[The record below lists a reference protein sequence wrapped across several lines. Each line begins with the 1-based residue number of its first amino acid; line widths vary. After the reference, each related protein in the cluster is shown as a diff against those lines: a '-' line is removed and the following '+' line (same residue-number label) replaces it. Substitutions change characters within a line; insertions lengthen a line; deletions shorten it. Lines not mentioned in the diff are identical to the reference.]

1 MNRLN
6 DSFYREKLIIRI
18 FTNYN
23 SYHYAVCDAN
33 YHMVFEK
40 HPFFNEDFSIF
51 YWNDSN
57 EFSFLLKYK
66 KWKWGNRI
74 PWNWNFIMEI

>member
-18 FTNYN
+18 FINYN
-23 SYHYAVCDAN
+23 LYYYVVCDVN
-33 YHMVFEK
+33 YYMVFEK
-40 HPFFNEDFSIF
+40 YFFFYEDFLIF
-51 YWNDSN
+51 YWNDLK
-57 EFSFLLKYK
+57 EFFFLLKYK

-74 PWNWNFIMEI
+74 LWNWNFIMEI